1 MAFPVSRRSG
11 VESVL
16 CRLGCAVRR
25 AQGMTLVELVVSPW
39 QRFCLKRPRVRR
51 KSTGLRDL
59 LTTGARLEDR
69 SLLAAFVVTSAA
81 DNTIASDGLTTL
93 REAIIAANGAGAG
106 PHTITFGNGSAT
118 LGGTD
123 FTDTT
128 PDTITLSLGEMEITE
143 SLTITGQS
151 AANTIIDGNN
161 ASRMFSVTRGDT
173 TLEKLTLTRGRTSA
187 ILGAGRGGAIRSTST
202 GTLTLNQCTLSGNS
216 TVGDYAIGGA
226 IFALGAVTV
235 SESTL
240 SGNSTAG
247 RDAEGAAIYTYSG
260 AVTVSQSTLSGNF
273 TTGAF
278 ADGGAIYSDG
288 GAVTV
293 IQSTLSGN
301 STAGSYA
308 RGGAIGSG
316 GGTVTVSQSTLSGN
330 FTTGSGSYGGA
341 IVSVGGVTVSEST
354 LSGNFTAT
362 TDNDAS
368 GGAIFAVHGG
378 VTVSQSTLFGNST
391 AGQFSRGGAISSTFG
406 AVTVSRSTLS
416 GNSTTGNRSEG
427 GAIYSVFGAVT
438 VSQSTLSGNFTVG
451 NASGGGAI
459 FTSSGA
465 VTVSQSTLSG
475 NSTAANS
482 AYGGALR
489 TNSGAVTVI
498 QSTLTGNHSDLAP
511 GGGIFS
517 DYSTVTVTNSIVAG
531 NTDNGTAPDIRKASR
546 FLLTV
551 SHSLIGDNTGTGLF
565 EANAA
570 DAAGNF
576 IGSATGAGII
586 DPRLGPLQN
595 NGGPT
600 LTHALLP
607 GSLAINHGDNTL
619 VPTDTLDLNSNL
631 ITNESVPFDQRG
643 QGFSRILGGT
653 VDMGAVE
660 STANRSPEFTGPLQ
674 FAFEEFA
681 PRWTLIGRV
690 SASASEGQGVT
701 FSVVGGN
708 PDGTLYVGSDGRILV
723 DKPDL
728 TGLRHRSSF
737 NLVIRATDASPNALT
752 TDTNVQ
758 VFITPAQGTRID
770 PLVDGAA
777 GAGGTVDA
785 SGTGMLVQGGATPSR
800 GVLEFDLS
808 ALPTNRP
815 LKNAFLYFSTGSL
828 VGGTTVNVP
837 IDVFGYAGNGVVDA
851 ADASAGVK
859 IGARPITNAGGSNQI
874 KVHSAQLDADFVR
887 NLIGAG
893 QLGLVLRNDATSDGV
908 IVNTLESS
916 ASPGGKPYLVLQFG
930 DDQGTVV
937 VCDVGATGNGHEF
950 VTLASNGAS
959 FTTNTANVFA
969 AGAWEQFV
977 TGDFDGN
984 GHGDI
989 AGRMTTDGSWWV
1001 SLANSSGVHQT
1012 AVQWGAWSTVTTWSR
1027 LLVADFDNDGRADIA
1042 GRDAN
1047 GDWWVNLSTGTAFDQ
1062 QLWGNWTTAT
1072 TWSDVLTG
1080 DFNRDGR
1087 ADIAGRNSSG
1097 QWFVARSTGT
1107 GFVSSQWGLWSS
1119 STVWSD
1125 VQVGDFNGDGRD
1137 DIAGRSTIGQWWVNR
1152 SNGNTFGA
1160 AVHYGIW
1167 STATV
1172 WSDVRVG
1179 DFNGDGLDD
1188 IVGRSAIGQWWGA
1201 ETRAK
1206 GFTMKLLGQRTA
1218 PQSQWGEMVVG
1229 DFNRDGR
1236 ADIATR
1242 NTVDHTVWVSLL
1254 TITGNTPSFVTNNW
1268 ATLPT
1273 AGSPQWR
1280 FLKSGRLNR

>member
-1 MAFPVSRRSG
+1 
-11 VESVL
+11 
-16 CRLGCAVRR
+16 
-25 AQGMTLVELVVSPW
+25 
-39 QRFCLKRPRVRR
+39 
-51 KSTGLRDL
+51 
-59 LTTGARLEDR
+59 
-69 SLLAAFVVTSAA
+69 LLAAFVVTSAG
-81 DNTIASDGLTTL
+81 DNTTERDGLTTL
-93 REAIIAANGAGAG
+93 REAIIAANDAGAG
-106 PHTITFGNGSAT
+106 PHTITFGDGSAT
-118 LGGTD
+118 PGGTD
-123 FTDTT
+123 FTDAT

-151 AANTIIDGNN
+151 EVNTIIDGNN
-161 ASRMFSVTRGDT
+161 TSRIFSITSGDT
-173 TLEKLTLTRGRTSA
+173 TLEKLALTRGRTSA
-187 ILGAGRGGAIRSTST
+187 IGGAGRGGAIRSTST
-202 GTLTLNQCTLSGNS
+202 GAVALNQCTLSGNS

-293 IQSTLSGN
+293 VQSTLSGN
-301 STAGSYA
+301 STAGPSA
-308 RGGAIGSG
+308 RGGAIASG
-316 GGTVTVSQSTLSGN
+316 GGTVTVTQSTLSGN
-330 FTTGSGSYGGA
+330 STVGKDSTGGA
-341 IVSVGGVTVSEST
+341 IYALGAVTVSEST
-354 LSGNFTAT
+354 FSGNFTAT
-362 TDNDAS
+362 TDNDAG

-378 VTVSQSTLFGNST
+378 VTVSQSTLSENST
-391 AGQFSRGGAISSTFG
+391 AGQFSRGGAISSVFG
-406 AVTVSRSTLS
+406 PVTVSRSTLS

-451 NASGGGAI
+451 NASDGGAI

-475 NSTAANS
+475 NSTAGNS
-482 AYGGALR
+482 AYGGALC

-565 EANAA
+565 EAKAA

-586 DPRLGPLQN
+586 DPHFGPLQD

-607 GSLAINHGDNTL
+607 GSLAFNHGDNTL

-631 ITNESVPFDQRG
+631 ITDESVPFDQRG

-674 FAFEEFA
+674 FSVEEFA

-690 SASASEGQGVT
+690 SASASEGQRVT

-708 PDGTLYVGSDGRILV
+708 PDGTLYVGSDGRIMV
-723 DKPDL
+723 DRSDL
-728 TGLRHRSSF
+728 TGLRHRGSF
-737 NLVIRATDASPNALT
+737 NLVIRATDGSPDALT
-752 TDTNVQ
+752 TDTTVQ
-758 VFITPAQGTRID
+758 VFITPVQGTRID
-770 PLVDGAA
+770 PSVDGAV

-815 LKNAFLYFSTGSL
+815 LRNAFLYFSTSSL
-828 VGGTTVNVP
+828 VGGSTVNVP
-837 IDVFGYAGNGVVDA
+837 IDLFGYAGNGVVDA
-851 ADASAGVK
+851 DDASAGVK
-859 IGARPITNAGGSNQI
+859 IGARSIANAGGSNQI

-887 NLIGAG
+887 NLLGAG

-908 IVNTLESS
+908 VVNTLESS
-916 ASPGGKPYLVLQFG
+916 AGPGGKPYLVLQFG
-930 DDQGTVV
+930 DDQDTVV
-937 VCDVGATGNGHEF
+937 VRDVGASGNGHEF
-950 VTLASNGAS
+950 VTLTPHGAS

-969 AGAWEQFV
+969 AGTWEQFI

-984 GHGDI
+984 GHDDI
-989 AGRMTTDGSWWV
+989 AGRKTTDGSWWG

-1012 AVQWGAWSTVTTWSR
+1012 AAQWGAWSTTTTWSR
-1027 LLVADFDNDGRADIA
+1027 PLVADFDHDGRDDIA
-1042 GRDAN
+1042 GHDAN
-1047 GDWWVNLSTGTAFDQ
+1047 GDWWVNRSTGTAFDQ
-1062 QLWGNWTTAT
+1062 QLWGNWAATTA
-1072 TWSDVLTG
+1072 WSDVLTG

-1107 GFVSSQWGLWSS
+1107 AFNSTQWGLWST
-1119 STVWSD
+1119 STVWRD

-1137 DIAGRSTIGQWWVNR
+1137 DIAGRSAIGQWWVNR
-1152 SNGNTFGA
+1152 SNGATFGA
-1160 AVHYGIW
+1160 AVHYGNW
-1167 STATV
+1167 STTTV
-1172 WSDVRVG
+1172 WRDVRVG
-1179 DFNGDGLDD
+1179 DLNGDGLDD
-1188 IVGRSAIGQWWGA
+1188 IIGRSAIGQWWVA
-1201 ETRAK
+1201 ETRTN
-1206 GFTMKLLGQRTA
+1206 GFTMKHLGNWTG
-1218 PQSQWGEMVVG
+1218 PQTKWSEVAVG

-1236 ADIATR
+1236 ADLVGRDNLTDQVWTSLWSTTGFVTTQWAILPDAATR
-1242 NTVDHTVWVSLL
+1242 EWQLL
-1254 TITGNTPSFVTNNW
+1254 SVISGTNGV
-1268 ATLPT
+1268 LP
-1273 AGSPQWR
+1273 A
-1280 FLKSGRLNR
+1280 